1 MIDSYKWQLPLF
13 LSTVFLPILILE
25 AGLGFK
31 DNVGSRKYESPGM
44 EILRHLVV
52 KMMFQLQY
60 LLLCNKTSIASQGV
74 FLLAITCEIYVA
86 NLMSKIKKSTI

>member
-1 MIDSYKWQLPLF
+1 
-13 LSTVFLPILILE
+13 
-25 AGLGFK
+25 
-31 DNVGSRKYESPGM
+31 M

-52 KMMFQLQY
+52 KTIFQLQY
-60 LLLCNKTSIASQGV
+60 LLLGNKTSIASQGV